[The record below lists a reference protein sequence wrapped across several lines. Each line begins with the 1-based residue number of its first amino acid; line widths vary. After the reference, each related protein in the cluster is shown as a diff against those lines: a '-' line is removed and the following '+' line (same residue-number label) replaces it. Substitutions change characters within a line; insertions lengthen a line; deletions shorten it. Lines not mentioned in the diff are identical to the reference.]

1 MDWLKETAP
10 SYRMDQPEIYM
21 PVFEERQIFIHGL
34 EFMMRTDNIRKAFFR
49 SLRQSFLGQLG
60 MVRQ

>member
-21 PVFEERQIFIHGL
+21 PVFEEKADILLHGL
-34 EFMMRTDNIRKAFFR
+34 EFMMRTDNIRKAFF
-49 SLRQSFLGQLG
+49 QKY
-60 MVRQ
+60 